1 MAEMKRIYTDFTLAV
16 EDYTA
21 FIREAVD
28 RHDFDGML
36 RDVDAL
42 RREIIRVKEFS

>member
-16 EDYTA
+16 EDYTM
-21 FIREAVD
+21 FIREAAD
-28 RHDFDGML
+28 RRDFDAML

-42 RREIIRVKEFS
+42 RREIMLVKAFS